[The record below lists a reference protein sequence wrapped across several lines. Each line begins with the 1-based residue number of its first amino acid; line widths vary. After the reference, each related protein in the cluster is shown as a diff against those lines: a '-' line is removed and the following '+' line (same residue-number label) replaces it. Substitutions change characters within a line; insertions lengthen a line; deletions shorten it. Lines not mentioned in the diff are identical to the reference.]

1 MTAAWTD
8 VLECV
13 ETAKGMCRISAEY
26 VKSLKFNKDV
36 MEEILYK
43 GFSNATELA
52 DSLVLEGKLSF
63 RQAHRVVGGAVS
75 ELFRGGKG
83 QDDLTWDL
91 LDNWCREIC
100 KTGLPLSK
108 EQVDKAKNFRIAVE
122 RRDCQGAAAP
132 SQVHRMLELQKEQ
145 SHLVREDAVR
155 KRSVWN
161 DAEKKMRQCVQAFI
175 SEERP

>member
-1 MTAAWTD
+1 
-8 VLECV
+8 
-13 ETAKGMCRISAEY
+13 MCRISGEY

-83 QDDLTWDL
+83 QDALTWEL
-91 LDNWCREIC
+91 LDHWCHEIC
-100 KTGLPLSK
+100 STGLPLTK
-108 EQVDKAKNFRIAVE
+108 EQVDNAKDFRIAVE

-132 SQVHRMLELQKEQ
+132 SQVYRMLELQKEQ
-145 SHLVREDAVR
+145 GQSVKKDAER
-155 KRSVWN
+155 KRSVWKN
-161 DAEKKMRQCVQAFI
+161 AEEKMHQCVQTFL
-175 SEERP
+175 SDGRP

>member
-1 MTAAWTD
+1 MTAAWSD

-26 VKSLKFNKDV
+26 VKSLKFNKEV

-75 ELFRGGKG
+75 ELFRAGKG
-83 QDDLTWDL
+83 QDDLTWEL
-91 LDNWCREIC
+91 LDGW
-100 KTGLPLSK
+100 
-108 EQVDKAKNFRIAVE
+108 
-122 RRDCQGAAAP
+122 
-132 SQVHRMLELQKEQ
+132 
-145 SHLVREDAVR
+145 
-155 KRSVWN
+155 
-161 DAEKKMRQCVQAFI
+161 
-175 SEERP
+175 